1 MLAVAPH
8 ILPTTLQ
15 TRQPCMAHQCLR
27 RSVSRTPVGNWRAA
41 PGELQVPRLH
51 SGRIAMCTPAG
62 PTNTTARILKV
73 PTKHA
78 VRSNCMFEIKT
89 AHCTV
94 HMPSKAAS
102 SRTPAS
108 LRRSRSVLGW
118 HHCKGNPTLHRHC
131 TLSVHIQEHRTETTP
146 PLHSAMCLIACTFC
160 GTTNQLLVRP
170 WASALEGF
178 WCSP

>member
-1 MLAVAPH
+1 
-8 ILPTTLQ
+8 
-15 TRQPCMAHQCLR
+15 
-27 RSVSRTPVGNWRAA
+27 
-41 PGELQVPRLH
+41 
-51 SGRIAMCTPAG
+51 
-62 PTNTTARILKV
+62 
-73 PTKHA
+73 
-78 VRSNCMFEIKT
+78 MFEIKT

-146 PLHSAMCLIACTFC
+146 PLHIAMCLIACTFC
-160 GTTNQLLVRP
+160 GTKPTVRASLGISTRRILVFSMMSFINAAADSTVRC
-170 WASALEGF
+170 ALPNVTE
-178 WCSP
+178 SPFLAFRCLMTKPMSSCRRVHLSVDGHHLIDFVCALMRNYVLATVRVLRCAGLGT